1 MSAFIVDYIKP
12 ELLILIP
19 TLWLLGEIVKNTSEK
34 TLIPLIVGISGVCLA
49 GLYIFSLLPS
59 FNIRC
64 VLSAMFASLTQGLLC
79 AGGSVYAHEI
89 AKNIRK
95 INNLAKRL
103 DKSIPMY
110 YYKT

>member
-1 MSAFIVDYIKP
+1 VSAFIVDYIKP

-19 TLWLLGEIVKNTSEK
+19 TLWLLGEIVKKTQVKK

-95 INNLAKRL
+95 NK
-103 DKSIPMY
+103 
-110 YYKT
+110 

>member
-1 MSAFIVDYIKP
+1 VSAFIVDYIKP

-19 TLWLLGEIVKNTSEK
+19 TLWLLGEIVKKTQVKK

-89 AKNIRK
+89 AC
-95 INNLAKRL
+95 LAL
-103 DKSIPMY
+103 ISAAC
-110 YYKT
+110 

>member
-19 TLWLLGEIVKNTSEK
+19 TLWLLGEIVKKTQVKK

-95 INNLAKRL
+95 NK
-103 DKSIPMY
+103 
-110 YYKT
+110 

>member
-1 MSAFIVDYIKP
+1 MSAFFVDYIKP

-19 TLWLLGEIVKNTSEK
+19 TLWLLGEIVKKTQVKK

-79 AGGSVYAHEI
+79 AGGSVYVHEI

-95 INNLAKRL
+95 NK
-103 DKSIPMY
+103 
-110 YYKT
+110 